1 MQRKYFETIQQ
12 KCECDVII
20 RTVQNMNEERT
31 KKYKKY
37 NYHLIKLPATFMN
50 QKVQIW
56 HPDMKRGKWY
66 IASKSGDSAE
76 IRIDENDFPGL
87 RKGDRIIAS
96 FNNQKK

>member
-12 KCECDVII
+12 KVECDVII
-20 RTVQNMNEERT
+20 RTVDN
-31 KKYKKY
+31 KYKKY
-37 NYHLIKLPATFMN
+37 DYHLIKLPATFMG

-56 HPDMKRGKWY
+56 HPVLKRGKWY

-76 IRIDENDFPGL
+76 IRIDKEEFPGIEA
-87 RKGDRIIAS
+87 GDKIIAS